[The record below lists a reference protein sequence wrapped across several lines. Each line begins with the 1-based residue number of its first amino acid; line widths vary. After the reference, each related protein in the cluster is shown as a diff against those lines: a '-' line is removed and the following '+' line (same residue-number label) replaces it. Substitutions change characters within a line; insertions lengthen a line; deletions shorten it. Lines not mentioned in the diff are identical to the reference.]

1 MDNSLSLGKIGQQK
15 IGGFHIPE
23 SLQQGFEHLYDHVVP
38 HSRNNYHPHLLGHR
52 ALVLLSLLLMSVK
65 ISSVALLTLNPA
77 MPAYSSE
84 ITPPTIIELT
94 NASRAQQKLGS
105 LTADNQLNSAA
116 NAKAQDMLAKQYF
129 AHNTPDGKTPWD
141 FIRASGFKYLLAGE
155 NLAVDFSQAE
165 SVQTAWMNSPGHR
178 ANILNKDFTHIGIGI
193 ARGQFEGHETI
204 FVVQMFGTPVEK
216 NITALAEPTKVEGR
230 FAKVASAEEKSSVAK
245 TSGVQNQTVKKIIA
259 LNQEVAVEKNIV
271 AEQKDFVAPQVQ
283 MQFTA
288 SSLLVSLS
296 SPEATKVLV
305 TYSGGAIM
313 LDPKANN
320 IWTGNIPLAKVT
332 ESGDISVQGYSLTGQ
347 TWKQPVVNTSNDL
360 VQSYNWKALEKSNSI
375 NFFGREINTKE
386 FENNFFLIFITIL
399 LVALLISIAVHRH
412 IQHIS
417 LVANTSFVAIF
428 ACLLWISS

>member
-15 IGGFHIPE
+15 TVGFHIPE
-23 SLQQGFEHLYDHVVP
+23 SLQEGFDHLYDHVVP

-84 ITPPTIIELT
+84 ITAPTIIELT

-105 LTADNQLNSAA
+105 LTADGQLSSAA
-116 NAKAQDMLAKQYF
+116 NAKAQDMLSKQYF

-165 SVQTAWMNSPGHR
+165 SVETAWMNSPGHR

-216 NITALAEPTKVEGR
+216 NITALESATKVEGR
-230 FAKVASAEEKSSVAK
+230 FAKVASAEEKLPVTK
-245 TSGVQNQTVKKIIA
+245 TIALQNQTDKKTIT
-259 LNQEVAVEKNIV
+259 LNQEVVVEKNIV
-271 AEQKDFVAPQVQ
+271 SEQKDFVAPQVQ

-288 SSLLVSLS
+288 NSLLISLA

-313 LDPKANN
+313 LDPKTNN
-320 IWTGNIPLAKVT
+320 IWAGAIPLAKV
-332 ESGDISVQGYSLTGQ
+332 SGAENISIQGYTLAGQ
-347 TWKQPVVNTSNDL
+347 AWTEPVVNTSNDL
-360 VQSYNWKALEKSNSI
+360 VQSYNWKAQEKSDSI

-386 FENNFFLIFITIL
+386 FENNFFLIFITTL